1 MKEDGGTD
9 GCGGRRDFCLPIMFK
24 NCDTFMW
31 AGYILFQFDTLKNC
45 YFSIPVKL
53 KSQHDLPTVIS
64 CSLISLWPIHY
75 VQAYVWLMKN
85 MISLS
90 CVEICPVMLV
100 ILLGYISTVVQIYP
114 DLHNIFDPKKHK
126 VMQKLNFLYR
136 LVFKMGVIFLRGV
149 FSDELYYCDCFWLF
163 KS

>member
-75 VQAYVWLMKN
+75 VQACVWLMKN
-85 MISLS
+85 MIS
-90 CVEICPVMLV
+90 
-100 ILLGYISTVVQIYP
+100 STDVVQIYP
-114 DLHNIFDPKKHK
+114 DLHNIFDPEKHK

-136 LVFKMGVIFLRGV
+136 LIFKMGVIFLRGV
-149 FSDELYYCDCFWLF
+149 SSDELYYCDCFWLF